1 MNAIERF
8 CQNSGRGCFAHASGS
23 GKNISVGYAA
33 AFNRV
38 LQRACNVLLSHK
50 LRERLGPPLPC
61 NNLIVHGSLKVVS
74 GAGRSQR

>member
-8 CQNSGRGCFAHASGS
+8 GQNSGRSGFAHASGS

-38 LQRACNVLLSHK
+38 LQRPCNVLLTDKFSK
-50 LRERLGPPLPC
+50 GLGPPLSRDD
-61 NNLIVHGSLKVVS
+61 LVVHES
-74 GAGRSQR
+74 

>member
-8 CQNSGRGCFAHASGS
+8 GQNAGRSGFAHASGS

-38 LQRACNVLLSHK
+38 FERACNVLLTDKFSK
-50 LRERLGPPLPC
+50 GLGPPLPC
-61 NNLIVHGSLKVVS
+61 NNLIVHGSLKVVF
-74 GAGRSQR
+74 GAGRSQQ